1 MRLFTVGGYILEN
14 EEQKMSDNYCNNC
27 KKKVPIWIRERTMT
41 LKCSYDYVG
50 YDELYA
56 ICQFCGKE
64 VYDPKINDMNVER
77 RAYVLSKA
85 TDAN

>member
-1 MRLFTVGGYILEN
+1 
-14 EEQKMSDNYCNNC
+14 MSDNYCNNC

-41 LKCSYDYVG
+41 LKYGSLMTT
-50 YDELYA
+50 YDEAYA

-64 VYDPKINDMNVER
+64 VYDHKINDMNVER
-77 RAYVLSKA
+77 RAYALSKA

>member
-27 KKKVPIWIRERTMT
+27 KKKVSIWIMERTVT
-41 LKCSYDYVG
+41 LKHAYDWVSYD
-50 YDELYA
+50 EAYA

-64 VYDPKINDMNVER
+64 VYDTKVNDMNVER

-85 TDAN
+85 TDAK

>member
-1 MRLFTVGGYILEN
+1 MRYSEKYG
-14 EEQKMSDNYCNNC
+14 S
-27 KKKVPIWIRERTMT
+27 RTT
-41 LKCSYDYVG
+41 T
-50 YDELYA
+50 YDEAYA

-64 VYDPKINDMNVER
+64 VYDPKVNDMNVER

>member
-1 MRLFTVGGYILEN
+1 MRLFTVGGYILES
-14 EEQKMSDNYCNNC
+14 EKRKMSDNYCDNC
-27 KKKVPIWIRERTMT
+27 KKKVPIWIRERTVT
-41 LKCSYDYVG
+41 LKYSHDYVG

-64 VYDPKINDMNVER
+64 VYDTKVNDMNVER

-85 TDAN
+85 TYAN

>member
-1 MRLFTVGGYILEN
+1 MNDGY
-14 EEQKMSDNYCNNC
+14 CGNC
-27 KKKVPIWIRERTMT
+27 KKKVPIWIRSRDATIRYNNRTMT
-41 LKCSYDYVG
+41 YDQA
-50 YDELYA
+50 YA

>member
-1 MRLFTVGGYILEN
+1 
-14 EEQKMSDNYCNNC
+14 MSDNYCNNC

-41 LKCSYDYVG
+41 LKYG
-50 YDELYA
+50 ARMATYDEAYA

-64 VYDPKINDMNVER
+64 VYDPKVNDMNMKR